1 MSDKRISQLPYVGN
15 TGYTPND
22 LLAIVNYDVPSG
34 TTKHTPLSQFL
45 PYALS
50 GITSGG
56 DIVSGTYFPSSGLLQ
71 LDNSTGGTITIPGY
85 QYVVG
90 GSYNDIT
97 EELTLTNNDGSN
109 FLITGFTDTYFTG
122 MTFQTPAMDLTIT
135 RNDGFSDT
143 VSLLPLLGD
152 TFVTGGTYDLNTGD
166 VEFTNSTGGT
176 FTVTGFVTGYTDHY
190 VTGGTYDITT
200 GTLDLDTQ
208 TTSVSIGGIS
218 ILHEIGTGLE
228 STQRIN
234 VNSELPLYNSCWSS

>member
-1 MSDKRISQLPYVGN
+1 MADKRISQLPYVGN
-15 TGYTPND
+15 TGYT
-22 LLAIVNYDVPSG
+22 
-34 TTKHTPLSQFL
+34 T
-45 PYALS
+45 
-50 GITSGG
+50 
-56 DIVSGTYFPSSGLLQ
+56 
-71 LDNSTGGTITIPGY
+71 
-85 QYVVG
+85 
-90 GSYNDIT
+90 NDII
-97 EELTLTNNDGSN
+97 ELTLTNNDGSN

-122 MTFQTPAMDLTIT
+122 LTFQTPAMDLTIT

-200 GTLDLDTQ
+200 GTLDLNTQ
-208 TTSVSIGGIS
+208 TTTASIAGID
-218 ILHEIGTGLE
+218 ILHEVGTGIN

-234 VNSELPLYNSCWSS
+234 VNSNSFGDCSSVLGGEGNTSYTIYSNVTGIITQSRPVVILVVVVETLLHQMVLVRLLPVEFLMYLRERLVP